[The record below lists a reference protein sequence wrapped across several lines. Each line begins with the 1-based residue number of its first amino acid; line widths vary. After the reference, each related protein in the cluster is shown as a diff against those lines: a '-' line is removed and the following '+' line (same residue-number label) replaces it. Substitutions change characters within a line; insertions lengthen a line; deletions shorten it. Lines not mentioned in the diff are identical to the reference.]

1 MDLISTY
8 ANGVSELTKFS
19 RSLDRSPLIVDVI
32 VNPRAGFFKRRATLY
47 RQVLELEHK
56 LQDLRSR

>member
-19 RSLDRSPLIVDVI
+19 RSPAQAPLIVDVI
-32 VNPRAGFFKRRATLY
+32 VNRGQNFTG
-47 RQVLELEHK
+47 LEAQRVE
-56 LQDLRSR
+56 R